1 MCAGALWWQFPFSLL
16 LMHDTSDEMISA
28 FLPLVRASALVLL
41 VGLGSLLL
49 GCGKNDQGQSAHA
62 GSTNATAGAGWSEIV
77 STPGLVAYLDTS
89 RVNRQGDGSA
99 QVWFRFVYKP
109 PTTFGSD
116 TSVRYTASEMH
127 EQLDCAHRRTKD
139 LALELETTG
148 GARSTTPTKNPRW
161 TSIDSHALGAPLFV
175 VACDKLGS
183 PISVMPEM

>member
-1 MCAGALWWQFPFSLL
+1 
-16 LMHDTSDEMISA
+16 MHDTPDETTSA
-28 FLPLVRASALVLL
+28 FLLLTRATALFLL
-41 VGLGSLLL
+41 LSLGSLLV
-49 GCGKNDQGQSAHA
+49 GCSKNDQRQFAHA
-62 GSTNATAGAGWSEIV
+62 GSTKPTAGMGWSEIV

-89 RVNRQGDGSA
+89 RVNRQNDGSA
-99 QVWFRFVYKP
+99 QIWFRFVYKP
-109 PTTFGSD
+109 PATFGSD
-116 TSVRYTASEMH
+116 TSVRYTASEMQ

>member
-1 MCAGALWWQFPFSLL
+1 
-16 LMHDTSDEMISA
+16 MHDTSDEMMSA
-28 FLPLVRASALVLL
+28 FLRLARTSALVLL
-41 VGLGSLLL
+41 LSLGSLLM
-49 GCGKNDQGQSAHA
+49 GCSKNDQGPSVHA
-62 GSTNATAGAGWSEIV
+62 ASTKATPGMGWSEIV

-89 RVNRQGDGSA
+89 RVNRQADGSA
-99 QVWFRFVYKP
+99 QIWFRFVYKP
-109 PTTFGSD
+109 PATFGSD
-116 TSVRYTASEMH
+116 TSVRYAASEMH